1 MAEQFQ
7 VVTPSQVWTV
17 SVMPY
22 CSVLYY
28 IGRRRYGDAPTRVV
42 KYNQNELISFLSSF
56 PLIITVVDGSKI
68 RSFGLHDGFVPI
80 IEISQCAAFKT
91 MSFFLCSTFHDR
103 SYIHH
108 VSRRIFGATPDSY
121 RNA

>member
-1 MAEQFQ
+1 MSKINPHTASLVTVSLVAEQFQ

-42 KYNQNELISFLSSF
+42 KYNKNELISFLSS
-56 PLIITVVDGSKI
+56 ITVVDGSKI

-80 IEISQCAAFKT
+80 IEISQCAVQLLKQYL
-91 MSFFLCSTFHDR
+91 FFSALLFMIDH
-103 SYIHH
+103 
-108 VSRRIFGATPDSY
+108 IFIM
-121 RNA
+121 